1 MLMPKCL
8 QLINRRKWEHSIRK
22 LEKQISPNHSEE
34 TEKSYFFIPHHVSRQ
49 LDLYPAISAIGLCG
63 ESGVYRT
70 DQDSFGGFST
80 LTFIQQRA
88 SY

>member
-1 MLMPKCL
+1 MPKCP
-8 QLINRRKWEHSIRK
+8 QLINPRKWEHCRCK

-34 TEKSYFFIPHHVSRQ
+34 TEKSYFFIPNRVSRQ
-49 LDLYPAISAIGLCG
+49 LNMYPAISDIGLFG

-70 DQDSFGGFST
+70 AQANFGGFST
-80 LTFIQQRA
+80 LTFVQQST